1 MNQDEVKRNLLSLD
15 QWLRMLLMACYLVVA
30 WVVGIVLVVI
40 MVAQTLVVL
49 ITAELNANLQRFG
62 SITAA
67 YLFQIVLYLVYGTDE
82 KPFPFSPLPGAEP
95 AEAVVV
101 AEVVTPDT
109 EVDIDLDTDNG
120 TRNQG

>member
-62 SITAA
+62 AVAAA
-67 YLFQIVLYLVYGTDE
+67 YLYQIVMYLVYGTDE
-82 KPFPFSPLPGAEP
+82 KPFPFTPLPGAEP
-95 AEAVVV
+95 EETVV
-101 AEVVTPDT
+101 AEVITP
-109 EVDIDLDTDNG
+109 EADLDNG
-120 TRNQG
+120 TQHQG

>member
-62 SITAA
+62 AVAAA
-67 YLFQIVLYLVYGTDE
+67 YLYQIVMYLVYGTDE
-82 KPFPFSPLPGAEP
+82 KPFPFAPLPGAEP
-95 AEAVVV
+95 EEETVVV
-101 AEVVTPDT
+101 AEVVTPAA
-109 EVDIDLDTDNG
+109 DTDNG
-120 TRNQG
+120 TQHQG